1 MARTTTT
8 KRGKPAAP
16 KLRGTK
22 QPLAISLPPELV
34 AQIDE
39 IAAAEERSRAKVVEF
54 ACRQFVQ
61 SYQRRPVV

>member
-1 MARTTTT
+1 MARTTTA
-8 KRGKPAAP
+8 KRGKPAP
-16 KLRGTK
+16 KLRGAK

-54 ACRQFVQ
+54 ACRRFVE